1 MKFQFTKTIIN
12 IFILILGLSS
22 CSSGI
27 EYNPA
32 IASTL
37 GNNVFL
43 SIEKKNGEE
52 YDCKDILSKKEIS
65 IYGNESRK
73 EIPLRLANYNG
84 RKILD
89 FNADLPNMSSMKYN
103 SEKTEGF
110 GHSDVTITFQSK
122 NLKIRFYY
130 KLLFGEKD
138 FLGTNAIFIDSIE
151 CKKKKIKPR
160 KKSNIYIF
168 TLKEDTNGELTL
180 KP

>member
-1 MKFQFTKTIIN
+1 
-12 IFILILGLSS
+12 
-22 CSSGI
+22 
-27 EYNPA
+27 
-32 IASTL
+32 
-37 GNNVFL
+37 
-43 SIEKKNGEE
+43 
-52 YDCKDILSKKEIS
+52 
-65 IYGNESRK
+65 
-73 EIPLRLANYNG
+73 
-84 RKILD
+84 
-89 FNADLPNMSSMKYN
+89 MKYN

>member
-1 MKFQFTKTIIN
+1 MKK
-12 IFILILGLSS
+12 IFVYLSCVLLLFS
-22 CSSGI
+22 CSSEI

-43 SIEKKNGEE
+43 SMKKNGEE

-138 FLGTNAIFIDSIE
+138 FLGTNAIYIDSIE